1 MLSLPA
7 PTVNIVQQLGMNAE
21 DQRQVSAEIDLRV
34 STIQDEVLYTQ
45 TRATEFLA
53 TNNDRTEQ
61 VAILAET
68 NQGHIQ
74 QTGEQLTSIMEQMR
88 PNQFNTNHLPRKSS
102 QA

>member
-7 PTVNIVQQLGMNAE
+7 PNVNIVQQLGMNAE

-45 TRATEFLA
+45 NRAMELLA
-53 TNNDRTEQ
+53 TTNERTEQ
-61 VAILAET
+61 VAILAES

-74 QTGEQLTSIMEQMR
+74 QTSEQLTSIMAQLTRNEA
-88 PNQFNTNHLPRKSS
+88 K
-102 QA
+102 